1 MQSNE
6 QFAEYEALAKKL
18 IRRKK
23 WIMAITVVLVLLV
36 ILVCSPIKIAID
48 KTYVDYKG
56 VNPVVT
62 VLLVLLIF
70 FFEFIAIAFSL
81 TPLTTSIT
89 EECDPQKYLYL
100 NTTVN
105 NASKRFDIYAA
116 ALFYMGDFSGA
127 LNYANK
133 MIASGKKGF
142 VLIGLF
148 NKARCEFFLNDFEAL
163 KQTVIQYENAMKS
176 FRLNAKDKLACDR
189 YQSILNLLVAMAEG
203 EKEKMARYAAEV
215 KSWNKSKAIEGF
227 IDYLKGVVAYSLDNK
242 TNALYHLMAVK
253 TNCSKTVFAT
263 LADAYLEKFN

>member
-1 MQSNE
+1 M
-6 QFAEYEALAKKL
+6 
-18 IRRKK
+18 
-23 WIMAITVVLVLLV
+23 LV
-36 ILVCSPIKIAID
+36 ILVCSPIKIAIFD

-62 VLLVLLIF
+62 VLLVLLVF

-105 NASKRFDIYAA
+105 NASKRFDIYVA
-116 ALFYMGDFSGA
+116 ALFYMGDFAGA

-176 FRLNAKDKLACDR
+176 FKLNAKDKFACDR
-189 YQSILNLLVAMAEG
+189 YQSILNLLVAIADG
-203 EKEKMARYAAEV
+203 DKEKMAQYAAEV
-215 KSWNKSKAIEGF
+215 ESWNKSKAIEGF
-227 IDYLKGVVAYSLDNK
+227 IDYLKGVAAYSLDNK

-253 TNCSKTVFAT
+253 TNCSKTVFAS
-263 LADAYLEKFN
+263 LADSYLEKLNVV